1 MRTPRPALLPT
12 HPASRDMLLAS
23 GLSPAVIRTQL
34 ATGALVRVRTGVYV
48 AASRWPDNPA
58 ARHLV
63 LAHAEQVTHPGAVM
77 SHESAAVSWRL
88 PHPGFGEWHEAP
100 PSVTVVGPLAR
111 SRRGPAV
118 HHLGA
123 LPMSQVTRDD
133 EGYDLTTI
141 ARTAVDLAAGLP
153 LPEALVL
160 LDGAA
165 RRICEALV
173 TNARRRD
180 YAKLRHACAARELL
194 DEAAR
199 SRRPAGLARAIA
211 LTEPLRESPAESL
224 TAGHLYLS
232 GLPVPQF
239 QATIPSPSGPLY
251 PDFYWPEFNLVGEVD
266 GKSKYADPAE
276 IVREKRRE
284 QLLRDLGY
292 RIVRWLA
299 LEVMLSPEV
308 VIARIARALGV

>member
-1 MRTPRPALLPT
+1 MRTPRPCLLPT

-34 ATGALVRVRTGVYV
+34 ATGALVRVRTGVYI

-58 ARHLV
+58 APHLV
-63 LAHAEQVTHPGAVM
+63 LAHAEQVAHPGAVM

-100 PSVTVVGPLAR
+100 PSVTVVGELAR

-123 LPMSQVTRDD
+123 LPKSQVTCYD

-173 TNARRRD
+173 TNARRL
-180 YAKLRHACAARELL
+180 ALQE
-194 DEAAR
+194 R
-199 SRRPAGLARAIA
+199 SRSLSHSGSHPQSHSRRGISTSRSCPCHSFRRPSDLLLVLFIPTSTGQSSTLWERSTASRSTRTPPRSFAKRGASSCSANRF
-211 LTEPLRESPAESL
+211 EPPCGR
-224 TAGHLYLS
+224 
-232 GLPVPQF
+232 
-239 QATIPSPSGPLY
+239 QAAPITTS
-251 PDFYWPEFNLVGEVD
+251 N
-266 GKSKYADPAE
+266 
-276 IVREKRRE
+276 R
-284 QLLRDLGY
+284 
-292 RIVRWLA
+292 
-299 LEVMLSPEV
+299 LE
-308 VIARIARALGV
+308 

>member
-1 MRTPRPALLPT
+1 
-12 HPASRDMLLAS
+12 MLLAS
-23 GLSPAVIRTQL
+23 GLSPAAIRTQL
-34 ATGALVRVRTGVYV
+34 ASGALVRVRTGVYI

-63 LAHAEQVTHPGAVM
+63 LAHAEQVAHPGAVM

-100 PSVTVVGPLAR
+100 PSVTVVGELAR
-111 SRRGPAV
+111 SRRGPAI

-160 LDGAA
+160 LDDAA
-165 RRICEALV
+165 RKIVEGMV
-173 TNARRRD
+173 NDARRRD
-180 YAKLRHACAARELL
+180 YSNPRLAGAAREMLAQ
-194 DEAAR
+194 AAMV
-199 SRRPAGLARAIA
+199 RRPAGLSRAVA
-211 LTEPLRESPAESL
+211 LTEPMRESVAESL
-224 TAGHLYLS
+224 TAGHLHVS
-232 GLPVPQF
+232 DLPLPLF
-239 QATIPSPSGPLY
+239 QATISTPGGAVY

-266 GKSKYADPAE
+266 GKVKYLDPAE
-276 IVREKRRE
+276 VVREKRRE

-299 LEVMLSPEV
+299 EEIMLRPHV
-308 VIARIARALGV
+308 VLARIAVALGG